1 MSKDISRR
9 AMMGTMA
16 GGAAMLPYAA
26 MAATKPGATPPI
38 KFSSAKYKRMV
49 DRIDQKGALDFLSK
63 TVQFKSYTD
72 TQGESDLAK
81 FLADSMKADI
91 PGIQA
96 IDQAYPNF
104 TGGKLPER
112 HNAIGVLKGSGGG
125 KSIMFN
131 GHIDT
136 NPVTEGWTVDPH
148 AGLVDK
154 DFIYGIGVSNMKA
167 GNAAY
172 YWALKE
178 LVRQGV
184 KLKGDVTLTFVSAE
198 LAGGLG
204 TMAVLN
210 AGYRSDYFINPE
222 PTDLI
227 ALTMHA
233 IGSGLDI
240 ELIGSTRHMSKR
252 EEAVDA
258 IMAACDLIPRLNAMT
273 FRGAL
278 SAEHASINRVHV
290 GVVHGALGRQLDEWR
305 PPQVADF
312 VKIKGSARYAPGQ
325 THEGAMADINLQL
338 DALKQRFPG
347 LQANN
352 LAIDRKPDP
361 IRAKGYYV
369 SREAPIVQAVNDAY
383 LTVRGV
389 PQPTGPE
396 TTNARYYGTDSPM
409 LQQIGG
415 MQGLV
420 CGPGGKYNTMPD
432 ERVDIVDYIDM
443 IKVFMLTIINVCG
456 VEGQ

>member
-1 MSKDISRR
+1 MSNDITRR
-9 AMMGTMA
+9 SMMGSIA
-16 GGAAMLPYAA
+16 GGAMLPYATA
-26 MAATKPGATPPI
+26 IAAQVDGTPPVT
-38 KFSSAKYKRMV
+38 FNSAKHKRLV
-49 DRIDQKGALDFLSK
+49 DKIDQKGALAFLSK
-63 TVQFKSYTD
+63 TVQHKSFTD
-72 TQGESDLAK
+72 TEGENDLAK
-81 FLADSMKADI
+81 FIAESMKADI
-91 PGIQA
+91 PGIEA
-96 IDQAYPNF
+96 IAQPYEGRPN
-104 TGGKLPER
+104 GKLKTR
-112 HNAIGVLKGSGGG
+112 YNAIGVLKGTGGG

-136 NPVTEGWTVDPH
+136 NPVTEGWTVDPF

-167 GNAAY
+167 GCAAY

-178 LVRQGV
+178 LVKAGV

-204 TMAVLN
+204 TMAVLDG
-210 AGYRSDYFINPE
+210 GYRADYFINPE

-233 IGSGLDI
+233 IGSSLDI

-252 EEAVDA
+252 EEAVDT
-258 IMAACDLIPRLNAMT
+258 IMAACDLIPKLNAMT

-305 PPQVADF
+305 PPQVADY

-325 THEGAMADINLQL
+325 THEGAMADIQLQL
-338 DALKQRFPG
+338 DALEKRFPG
-347 LQANN
+347 LKANN
-352 LAIDRKPDP
+352 LAVDRKPDP
-361 IRAKGYYV
+361 IRQKGYFV
-369 SREAPIVQAVNDAY
+369 SRDAPIVKAVNDAY
-383 LTVRGV
+383 MTVRRA

-409 LQQIGG
+409 LQNIGG

-420 CGPGGKYNTMPD
+420 CGPGGRYNTMPD

-443 IKVFMLTIINVCG
+443 IKVFMLTIVNICG
-456 VEGQ
+456 IES

>member
-1 MSKDISRR
+1 MSKDMSRR

-38 KFSSAKYKRMV
+38 KFDSVKYKRMA
-49 DRIDQKGALDFLSK
+49 DAIDQQGALDFLSK

-72 TQGESDLAK
+72 SPGESELAK

-91 PGIQA
+91 PGIEA
-96 IDQAYPNF
+96 IAQAYPNRA
-104 TGGKLPER
+104 GGKLPER
-112 HNAIGVLKGSGGG
+112 HNAVGVLKGSGGG

-136 NPVTEGWTVDPH
+136 NPVTEGWTVDPF
-148 AGLVDK
+148 AGKVDK

-167 GNAAY
+167 GCAAY

-198 LAGGLG
+198 LGGGLG
-204 TMAVLN
+204 TKAVLD

-233 IGSGLDI
+233 IGSRLDI

-252 EEAVDA
+252 EEAVDC
-258 IMAACDLIPRLNAMT
+258 IVAACDLIPRLNAMT

-338 DALKQRFPG
+338 DALKKRFPG

-352 LAIDRKPDP
+352 LAIDQKPDP
-361 IRAKGYYV
+361 VRAKGYFV
-369 SREAPIVQAVNDAY
+369 ERDAPIVQAVNDAY
-383 LTVRGV
+383 LTVRGK

-396 TTNARYYGTDSPM
+396 TTNARFYGTDSPM

-420 CGPGGKYNTMPD
+420 CGPGGKFNTMPD
-432 ERVDIVDYIDM
+432 ERVEVVDYIDM
-443 IKVFMLTIINVCG
+443 IKVFMLTITNICG
-456 VEGQ
+456 VDV